1 MKLIV
6 NFLELHLNESPIR
19 EIRLENFL
27 NSHPD
32 FLENANR
39 WEKEAKIFY
48 KQLTKEKRK
57 TPKIE
62 TLTEKNKEML
72 DNIKKSMSKK

>member
-6 NFLELHLNESPIR
+6 KFLELHLNESPIR

-27 NSHPD
+27 DSHPD
-32 FLENANR
+32 FLENANM
-39 WEKEAKIFY
+39 WEKEANIFY

-57 TPKIE
+57 IPKID
-62 TLTEKNKEML
+62 TLTKEDKRML
-72 DNIKKSMSKK
+72 DNIKISMSKK